1 MFIFLGLNAKPT
13 EIAWMSFLILIVT
26 CGYSIFWFDKI
37 ETEQANFSKSPSF
50 QEAIQLREDL
60 AELHCTLHRM
70 TQNQCAKLESL
81 AKAKILFE
89 TDYLLKFYE
98 NKQDSKTV
106 GGLREQFSS
115 DPIKTFLDLL
125 EYGGREENRTD
136 LSDAR
141 YSKIYSHYS
150 YIKNQTLE
158 SYKAFLKSHQLL
170 SKISITPLNLFRANF
185 LHGGWLHLIGNMLFF
200 IVFAI
205 FVECRLGAL
214 LTLFIYL
221 VGGSIGMFLQT
232 KFFMEPTIHLIGAS
246 GCVSAILGASLA
258 LFSRQK
264 VKVWVTLLFYNR
276 VLLVPAM
283 VALPFLTLA
292 QDFIGAF
299 DSTTNVG
306 HIAHL
311 GGFCSGF
318 LMAQFFGSIDIVPKE
333 FIFPEEYRLFKVF
346 KKSTEFRIQIL
357 ALKKLISINS
367 ENAFVLNQATEWFTK
382 ELLKHPGFFKN
393 HVLFISETIGISV
406 RAKLREETPVE
417 VVKYLSQLPASL
429 NYTLVFKYV
438 PISLRLG
445 VQNLWLERR
454 RISLSIAENLEVE
467 NQIPP
472 KDAQDQWNKIMNT
485 LESEITQISERE
497 RDEIVAIFD
506 FKRSRLPDHA
516 FLNRLDTQ
524 IKALKERSYVK
535 AA

>member
-1 MFIFLGLNAKPT
+1 MFLGLNAKPT

-37 ETEQANFSKSPSF
+37 EIEQANFSKSPAF
-50 QEAIQLREDL
+50 QEAIKLREDL

-70 TQNQCAKLESL
+70 NQSQCSKLETL
-81 AKAKILFE
+81 AKANILFE

-98 NKQDSKTV
+98 TKQDSKEV
-106 GGLREQFSS
+106 SALREQSPVDS
-115 DPIKTFLDLL
+115 IKIFLDLL
-125 EYGGREENRTD
+125 EYGGREENRAD

-141 YSKIYSHYS
+141 YSKLYSHYFYS
-150 YIKNQTLE
+150 KNLTLD
-158 SYKAFLKSHQLL
+158 SYKTFLKSHLLL
-170 SKISITPLNLFRANF
+170 SKVSLTPLNLFRANF
-185 LHGGWLHLIGNMLFF
+185 LHGGWLHLFGNMLFF

-205 FVECRLGAL
+205 FVECRLGAF
-214 LTLFIYL
+214 LTLCIYL

-258 LFSRQK
+258 LFSKQK
-264 VKVWVTLLFYNR
+264 VKIWVSLIFYNR

-283 VALPFLTLA
+283 IALPFLTLA

-318 LMAQFFGSIDIVPKE
+318 LMAQFFGALDAVPKE

-346 KKSTEFRIQIL
+346 KKSTEFRLQIK

-367 ENAFVLNQATEWFTK
+367 ENSFVLGQATEWFVK
-382 ELLKHPGFFKN
+382 DLIKHPAFFKN
-393 HVLFISETIGISV
+393 HIMFISETIGISI
-406 RAKLREETPVE
+406 REKLREESASE
-417 VVKYLSQLPASL
+417 VVIYMSQLPASL
-429 NYTLVFKYV
+429 NYPLAFKYV
-438 PISLRLG
+438 PVSLRLS
-445 VQNLWLERR
+445 VQDLWLQRKR
-454 RISLSIAENLEVE
+454 FSLSIAENLEIEKNVS
-467 NQIPP
+467 Q
-472 KDAQDQWNKIMNT
+472 KDLNDQWNKIMNT
-485 LESEITQISERE
+485 LESETTQISQRE
-497 RDEIVAIFD
+497 RDEIILIFD
-506 FKRSRLPDHA
+506 AKRMKLPNHIYLARLERQV
-516 FLNRLDTQ
+516 N
-524 IKALKERSYVK
+524 ALKERSYVQ